1 LKTDNYDL
9 QVTCSSD
16 AALQAYLAG
25 IACALRFDAPG
36 IGELTAAIT
45 EDEDFALAH
54 ATLARQ
60 LLIHGFRRQS
70 AVHMKKALALAANVT
85 SREQAAIDV
94 IERACRADPQAIRIA
109 QQHVATWPQDVFV
122 LSHLLGPFGM
132 LAFSGESG
140 WARQNVVLLERTKS
154 AYREDDW
161 WHLTT
166 AGFFA
171 AETGQ
176 FVQARQYCE
185 RAWSI
190 DENGNCAHSLAHL
203 HFELGALD
211 EGKAFIDAWLPAHGM
226 ASDMRHHMVWH
237 LAFLDLESGV
247 DIEEIYSVYDR
258 ELDAAISDPM
268 PLTTLS
274 DNAAF
279 LWRCLLA
286 GKKAPVSINEDVLAY
301 AEKHYGNCGFYFAD
315 IHRAMATALQADT
328 DSQQEF
334 LEKLRRIAVKRESRV
349 AASLEVFADAFG
361 AFANG
366 AYDDVVQSLEPL
378 LPDSVL
384 LGGSNPQ
391 RRIVEDTYLE
401 ACMRSKRYDKA
412 RTVLQQ
418 RNRPTSVFDQEL
430 LQIAGG

>member
-1 LKTDNYDL
+1 MKDNYDL
-9 QVTCSSD
+9 EVTCSSD

-25 IACALRFDAPG
+25 IECALRFDAPG
-36 IGELTAAIT
+36 IGELTDAIT

-60 LLIHGFRRQS
+60 FLIHGFRRES
-70 AVHMKKALALAANVT
+70 ASHMKTALALSAQV
-85 SREQAAIDV
+85 SRREQAAIDV
-94 IERACRADPQAIRIA
+94 IERACRSDPQAIMLA
-109 QQHVATWPQDVFV
+109 QTHVATYPQDVFV
-122 LSHLLGPFGM
+122 LSHLLGPFGL
-132 LAFSGESG
+132 LAFSGEPD
-140 WARQNVVLLERTKS
+140 WAQQNIALLDATKT

-171 AETGQ
+171 AETGR
-176 FVQARQYCE
+176 FSQAREYCE

-211 EGKAFIDAWLPAHGM
+211 EGKTFIDEWLPANGSD
-226 ASDMRHHMVWH
+226 SDMRHHMIWH
-237 LAFLDLESGV
+237 RTFLDLESGF
-247 DIEEIYSVYDR
+247 DIEEIYPVYDR

-279 LWRCLLA
+279 LWRYLLA
-286 GKKAPVSINEDVLAY
+286 GKKAPAKINEEVLAY
-301 AEKHYGNCGFYFAD
+301 AEKHYANCGFYFAD
-315 IHRAMATALQADT
+315 IHRAMATALQTDT
-328 DSQQEF
+328 DSHQD
-334 LEKLRRIAVKRESRV
+334 LLAKLHDITKKRNTRV
-349 AASLEVFADAFG
+349 AASLEVFAAAFG

-366 AYDDVVQSLEPL
+366 AYDEVVQALEPL

-401 ACMRSKRYDKA
+401 ACMRSEKFDKA
-412 RTVLQQ
+412 RAVLQQ
-418 RNRPTSVFDQEL
+418 RNRSTSVFDQKL
-430 LQIAGG
+430 LQTVGA

>member
-1 LKTDNYDL
+1 MRKDNYDL
-9 QVTCSSD
+9 EVTCSSD
-16 AALQAYLAG
+16 AALLAYLAG
-25 IACALRFDAPG
+25 IECALRFDAPG
-36 IGELTAAIT
+36 ISELTEAIT

-60 LLIHGFRRQS
+60 LLIHGLRRES
-70 AVHMKKALALAANVT
+70 AHHMKKALALSANV
-85 SREQAAIDV
+85 SPREQAAIDV
-94 IERACRADPQAIRIA
+94 IERACRADPQAIKLAR
-109 QQHVATWPQDVFV
+109 QHVATWPQDVFV

-132 LAFSGESG
+132 LAFSGESD
-140 WARQNVVLLERTKS
+140 WARQNIALLEQTKM

-171 AETGQ
+171 AETGK
-176 FVQARQYCE
+176 FTQAREYCE

-203 HFELGALD
+203 HFEIGALE
-211 EGKAFIDAWLPAHGM
+211 EGKTFIDAWLPAYGGD
-226 ASDMRHHMVWH
+226 SDMRHHMIWH

-286 GKKAPVSINEDVLAY
+286 GKKAPASINEDVLEY
-301 AEKHYGNCGFYFAD
+301 AEKHYANCGFYFAD
-315 IHRAMATALQADT
+315 VHRAMATALQT
-328 DSQQEF
+328 DIEPQQDL
-334 LEKLRRIAVKRESRV
+334 LEKLHRIAEKRKSQV
-349 AASLEVFADAFG
+349 AASLEVFAAAFV
-361 AFANG
+361 AFSNG
-366 AYDDVVQSLEPL
+366 DYDDVVQSLEPL

-391 RRIVEDTYLE
+391 RRIVEDTYIE
-401 ACMRSKRYDKA
+401 ACIRSKNYDKA
-412 RTVLQQ
+412 RTVLEQ
-418 RNRPTSVFDQEL
+418 RNRPGSVFDQKL